1 MNRNRAIRC
10 SLALTISAFFVAVA
24 GCSTLAKKEE
34 TGVVIA
40 RHAQVR
46 SSTAV
51 VAADLVEVNRGD
63 AVDILDTT
71 DVQDPS
77 SAENKERWLRVR
89 AHDESNTEGWIE
101 ARNVMSEDVFG
112 RARKLADEDKNTQTQ
127 ANGQLR
133 ASTNL
138 RLSPD
143 RSGNDNIVLK
153 LDSGA
158 KFDIVGWKRV
168 PKPKASE
175 TTESDDAPKAGSA
188 QQNSR
193 KGKSEAPKEPEE
205 QNELWYKVRLNPSVS
220 PAPAGWLYGKQV
232 ELTVPSDIIFYR
244 TGREFVAWQRL
255 DADTAGTTS
264 ASAPKDKDEGKE
276 TSPGSWVILERSSV
290 SDTQKGNRPDFDRIY
305 VLGYNKETQEHY
317 TAYRSTDLKGFLP
330 LRVEGRGDNKTF
342 TVKVQDTDGQMRDAQ
357 YKLSKDE
364 KALLKVDVP
373 SEPAKNRKKK

>member
-1 MNRNRAIRC
+1 MSRRKHIQI
-10 SLALTISAFFVAVA
+10 SLALIIGALLITLA

-63 AVDILDTT
+63 TVDILDSA

-77 SAENKERWLRVR
+77 AGENKERWYRVR
-89 AHDESNTEGWIE
+89 ARDESNTEGWIE
-101 ARNVMSEDVFG
+101 ARNVMSEDVFD
-112 RARKLADEDKNTQTQ
+112 RSRKLSDEDKTTQTQ

-138 RLSPD
+138 RLMPD
-143 RSGNDNIVLK
+143 RSGNDNIILK

-193 KGKSEAPKEPEE
+193 KGKSDAPKEPEE

-255 DADTAGTTS
+255 DGGIAGTIPS
-264 ASAPKDKDEGKE
+264 NAPKDKDEGKE
-276 TSPGSWVILERSSV
+276 TSPGSWVILEKSSV
-290 SDTQKGNRPDFDRIY
+290 GDTQKANQPDFDRIY
-305 VLGYNKETQEHY
+305 VLGYNQETQEHY
-317 TAYRSTDLKGFLP
+317 TAYRSPDIKGFLP
-330 LRVEGRGDNKTF
+330 LRVEGHGEDKTF
-342 TVKVQDTDGQMRDAQ
+342 TVRVQDADGQMRDAR

-364 KALLKVDVP
+364 KGLLKIEAP
-373 SEPAKNRKKK
+373 SEPVKSKKKK